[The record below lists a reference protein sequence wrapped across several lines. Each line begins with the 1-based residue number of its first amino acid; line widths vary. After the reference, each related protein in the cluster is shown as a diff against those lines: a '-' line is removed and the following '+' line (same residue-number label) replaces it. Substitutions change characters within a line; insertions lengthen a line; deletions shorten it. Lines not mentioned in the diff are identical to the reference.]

1 MNGPIFLPPFFC
13 LLKLMTRIVLA
24 LPHPVIQALPANAG
38 KTNRLGLNGS
48 VTEK

>member
-1 MNGPIFLPPFFC
+1 MNDPILLPPFFY

-24 LPHPVIQALPANAG
+24 LPHPVVQALPGNAG
-38 KTNRLGLNGS
+38 RTNHWGLNGS

>member
-1 MNGPIFLPPFFC
+1 MNGPILLPPFFC

-24 LPHPVIQALPANAG
+24 PPHPVVQALRANAG
-38 KTNRLGLNGS
+38 RTNHWGLNGS